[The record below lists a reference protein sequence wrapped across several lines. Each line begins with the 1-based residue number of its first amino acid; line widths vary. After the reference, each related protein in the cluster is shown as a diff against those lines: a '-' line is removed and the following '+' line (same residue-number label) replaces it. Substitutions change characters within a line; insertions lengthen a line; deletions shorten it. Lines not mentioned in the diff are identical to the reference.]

1 MKNLILILAV
11 SATLF
16 SCSADKL
23 TINSKAP
30 NTTIQASTANKNN
43 KVSFASQIESTDIE
57 ANDLPK
63 TENSVPEEAAVEAST
78 TKSIAKYMPVYAE
91 SNNSVTANLNSGTQ
105 KLTFRQRL
113 KIRAI
118 KAIVGVTGK
127 QSKASS
133 ELTMVGTLLNKFSF
147 WFGLISIIAA
157 IFLPG
162 LGLTL
167 GILGLIFGI
176 TGTTISS
183 SNKET
188 GMLGILLSAVGI
200 LLSIVFS
207 AIYNV
212 LFFND

>member
-113 KIRAI
+113 K
-118 KAIVGVTGK
+118 
-127 QSKASS
+127 
-133 ELTMVGTLLNKFSF
+133 N
-147 WFGLISIIAA
+147 
-157 IFLPG
+157 
-162 LGLTL
+162 
-167 GILGLIFGI
+167 
-176 TGTTISS
+176 
-183 SNKET
+183 
-188 GMLGILLSAVGI
+188 
-200 LLSIVFS
+200 
-207 AIYNV
+207 
-212 LFFND
+212 

>member
-43 KVSFASQIESTDIE
+43 KVSFASQIESTDIK

-63 TENSVPEEAAVEAST
+63 TENSVPEEAAAEAST
-78 TKSIAKYMPVYAE
+78 TQSIAKYIPVYTEKQNAIT
-91 SNNSVTANLNSGTQ
+91 SNASTVTK
-105 KLTFRQRL
+105 KLSFSQRF
-113 KIRAI
+113 KIKAI
-118 KAIVGVTGK
+118 KAIVRVSGK
-127 QSKASS
+127 QGKDS
-133 ELTMVGTLLNKFSF
+133 EITVVGTLLNKFSF

-176 TGTTISS
+176 IGTTISS
-183 SNKET
+183 INKET